1 MYVNTSPCAVGGF
14 DGVSPCVPGVMFVGR
29 LDLGLG
35 TRVQVLVPVLG
46 PGRLVLVV
54 RGAACPYVEAATLG
68 GVGAAPAAVV
78 TLRAARGS
86 VPGLM
91 ATVGIGRAGNLV
103 LTVEPRAGAH
113 GVLEVWASGDA
124 LQGV

>member
-1 MYVNTSPCAVGGF
+1 MISGTPLRCAMAASG
-14 DGVSPCVPGVMFVGR
+14 SKSVMFVGR
-29 LDLGLG
+29 VDLGLG
-35 TRVQVLVPVLG
+35 TRVQLWVPVLG

-54 RGAACPYVEAATLG
+54 RGAACPYVEEATLG
-68 GVGAAPAAVV
+68 GVGGGPAAVV

-91 ATVGIGRAGNLV
+91 ATVEIGRAGRLV
-103 LTVEPRAGAH
+103 LTVEPRSGAQ